1 MNIALLDQ
9 LEELWKRRSTLKS
22 LVAFL
27 ILLNIGCV
35 SLGSMLHVIFE
46 NINFLAIPDNYST
59 FYLYSAVVI
68 GLANVFLLCI
78 WAYWRSVPR
87 LVDQNIGILFAPNSD
102 RDCEELVFSLY
113 EQFKQDLSTRGIS
126 TRITHKLLPRDMAVN
141 NADEANKMIELT
153 GARLL
158 IYGNVRKGN
167 IDGEHTEGFES
178 ISFTVR
184 HRNLAEAEI
193 KPVLTDLANALI
205 YRAFVSKNKNSFIDK
220 RTLAVNIGEVASF
233 FIAMALTLDGELN
246 EAETILEELLSTLER
261 RSLDSRNVIQLH
273 LFRNSVSS
281 CLTATLEARCIQV
294 YNEHVVD
301 NITQR
306 HVDKYVRKCME
317 LQERIVSLNPRTSK
331 YYLMDA
337 ILHFHFGDIGKAKNC
352 VKQALS
358 LSPVNFSAP
367 YYSAAFLD
375 LWQERYDRAL
385 TYYLKAEKCTD
396 YNLATILSVII
407 FLQSIARS
415 HPEKIQI
422 KFGLA
427 YINDR
432 FYDAAKAIEDYESF
446 LGATNDVNKYKRL
459 RDYATKHLELLK
471 QLKSGK
477 GD

>member
-1 MNIALLDQ
+1 MNIKGLLDQ
-9 LEELWKRRSTLKS
+9 FEELWKRRSALKS
-22 LVAFL
+22 LIAFL
-27 ILLNIGCV
+27 IILNILFA
-35 SLGSMLHVIFE
+35 SLASILHVILS
-46 NINFLAIPDNYST
+46 NIKFLSKPEDYFT
-59 FYLYSAVVI
+59 FYSYSAVVI
-68 GLANVFLLCI
+68 SLANVLLLCI

-87 LVDQNIGILFAPNSD
+87 LVDQKIGILFAPNSD

-113 EQFKQDLSTRGIS
+113 EQFKQDLSSRSIS
-126 TRITHKLLPRDMAVN
+126 KRITHKLLPRDMAVN
-141 NADEANKMIELT
+141 NADEANRMIELS

-184 HRNLAEAEI
+184 HRNLAEAEV
-193 KPVLTDLANALI
+193 KPVLTGLANALV
-205 YRAFVSKNKNSFIDK
+205 YRSFVSKAKNSFIDK
-220 RTLAVNIGEVASF
+220 RTLVVNIGEVASF

-246 EAETILEELLSTLER
+246 EAETILEELLSTLDGK
-261 RSLDSRNVIQLH
+261 LLNSRNMIQLN

-281 CLTATLEARCIQV
+281 CLTVTLEARCSQI
-294 YNEHVVD
+294 YFEHVVD
-301 NITQR
+301 NVTQR
-306 HVDKYVRKCME
+306 YVDKYAQECME
-317 LQERIVSLNPRTSK
+317 LQERIVALNPRTSK

-352 VKQALS
+352 VKKALS
-358 LSPVNFSAP
+358 LSPVNSAAP

-385 TYYLKAEKCTD
+385 TYYLKAEECTD
-396 YNLATILSVII
+396 NTHDMIRSLFL

-432 FYDAAKAIEDYESF
+432 FYDSVKAIEDYESF

-471 QLKSGK
+471 QPKS
-477 GD
+477 D